1 MACGNACFLNATE
14 AAPSDARAVVIIANV
29 LSSSSGMQSQ
39 MNISAVFLDRD
50 GVINEKMPEGQY
62 VRSELDLRILPGVPR
77 AIATLNEAGIRV
89 LVVSNQRGV
98 SLGLMSSAAVDRI
111 HMSLQKQLRE
121 LSARIDGMYYC
132 PHDKNSCTCRKP
144 LPGLFEQAL
153 RDFPDI
159 EATRSVMIGDSFSDI
174 EFGYRLGMETIWI
187 QGGSKDRKSGWERA
201 EELADWNCSSLE
213 EAVNF
218 LLGTHRQS

>member
-1 MACGNACFLNATE
+1 
-14 AAPSDARAVVIIANV
+14 
-29 LSSSSGMQSQ
+29 